1 MREEVRTRTLEKKTG
16 LATSLIAATCSLL
29 FLYTSG
35 FGLISSELHRGGYI
49 LFTMLLCF
57 TVYPL
62 SKRSLDKVPLF
73 DWILC
78 LLTVV
83 ALGYWIITFPAY
95 VYRIGNPNYM
105 DFIMGIIII
114 GLSFEM
120 ARRVLGMILPTLALI
135 FLLYAYFGN
144 YVPGMMA
151 HKGFSI
157 TRIVEFLARGQGG
170 IFGVVCNTYAT
181 FILPFI
187 IFAAMLQEAGVGSAI
202 EDFAIS
208 VAGTSRGGPAKIGVV
223 ASGIIGSVT
232 GSSAANAV
240 ITGSYTIPLMKKVGY
255 KPHRA
260 AAIEAASS
268 TGGQMLPPIM
278 GAGAFLL
285 AAFTRTPYVEIVLIS
300 FIPAI
305 LYFLGEGMMVHFI
318 ACRQGMKGLSREE
331 VPELKT
337 VLKKKGYLFI
347 PMLLLLILL
356 IGGYSPQIC
365 AFIATIAA
373 ILLSYVRRETWMT
386 PRKIF
391 NGLVLGTRNS
401 LVVGAT
407 AGVVGMIVGV
417 TTMTGLGIKF
427 SSFILAFSA
436 GLLPVALILTA
447 MGGYILGMGLTVT
460 ASYIV
465 LSVLAAPAL
474 MEFGLVMI
482 TAHLIVFWFSQT
494 SQVTPP
500 VALAAFAASGI
511 ARCDPN
517 RAGFSAV
524 RLAAPLFIMPVLFAY
539 TPLLLNGSALQII
552 ETVASATIG
561 IIAFAGMMQGY
572 WLRRANFWERGLLG
586 FACVCL
592 FIPNIF
598 TDMLGV
604 AVLGGVTI
612 VNRLKVEE
620 IFGKDLTRK

>member
-1 MREEVRTRTLEKKTG
+1 MEK
-16 LATSLIAATCSLL
+16 
-29 FLYTSG
+29 
-35 FGLISSELHRGGYI
+35 
-49 LFTMLLCF
+49 
-57 TVYPL
+57 
-62 SKRSLDKVPLF
+62 KVPLI

-78 LLTVV
+78 LFTLV
-83 ALGYWIITFPAY
+83 ALGYWIITFPSF
-95 VYRIGNPNYM
+95 VYRIGNPTFM
-105 DFIMGIIII
+105 DIVMGIIIMV
-114 GLSFEM
+114 LSFEM
-120 ARRVLGMILPTLALI
+120 ARRVLGFILPALALI

-144 YVPGMMA
+144 YVPGMLA

-157 TRIVEFLARGQGG
+157 NRIVEFLARAQGG

-181 FILPFI
+181 FILPFV

-208 VAGTSRGGPAKIGVV
+208 VAGTSRGGPAKIAVV

-260 AAIEAASS
+260 AGIEAASS

-285 AAFTRTPYVEIVLIS
+285 AAFTRTPYVKIVLIS

-305 LYFLGEGMMVHFI
+305 LYFLAEGMMVHFI
-318 ACRQGMKGLSREE
+318 ACREGMRGLPREE
-331 VPELKT
+331 VPEFKQ
-337 VLKKKGYLFI
+337 VLKKKGYLFL
-347 PMLLLLILL
+347 PVLLLLVLL
-356 IGGYSPQIC
+356 IGGYSPQVC
-365 AFIATIAA
+365 AFVATIFAV
-373 ILLSYVRRETWMT
+373 LLSYIKKETRMT

-391 NGLVLGTRNS
+391 NGLVLGAKNS

-407 AGVVGMIVGV
+407 AGVVGIIVGV
-417 TTMTGLGIKF
+417 TVMTGLGIKF

-436 GLLPVALILTA
+436 GILPIAMVLTA
-447 MGGYILGMGLTVT
+447 IGGYILGMGLTVT

-474 MEFGLVMI
+474 MEFGLAMI

-500 VALAAFAASGI
+500 VALAAFAASGV
-511 ARCDPN
+511 AGCDPN

-524 RLAAPLFIMPVLFAY
+524 RLASPLFIMPVLFAY
-539 TPLLLNGSALQII
+539 TPILLNGPVLQVI
-552 ETVASATIG
+552 ETVASATVG
-561 IIAFAGMMQGY
+561 VIAFAGMMQGY
-572 WLRRANFWERGLLG
+572 WLKRASFLERVLLG
-586 FACVCL
+586 FAAVCL
-592 FIPNIF
+592 FVPNIF
-598 TDMLGV
+598 SDILGV
-604 AVLGGVTI
+604 AVIAGVTF
-612 VNRLKVEE
+612 VNRLKVEDVAE
-620 IFGKDLTRK
+620 GKAYNSRRKAS